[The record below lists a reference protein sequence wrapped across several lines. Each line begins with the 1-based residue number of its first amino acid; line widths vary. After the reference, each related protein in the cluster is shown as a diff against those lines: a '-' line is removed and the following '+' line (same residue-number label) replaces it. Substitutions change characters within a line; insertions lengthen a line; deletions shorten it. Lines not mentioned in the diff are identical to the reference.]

1 MAQVKRVGIVT
12 LVALVLM
19 TATYFWGGWGRW
31 AAEKRVARVEAA
43 LALSEARRDALAGS
57 LDLYKLN
64 FGAAAG
70 HFESARAA
78 ADHARALLK
87 TAGVSSDSSDVAS
100 ASALLDEARALA
112 ARLDQAAGQKAA
124 AAIAALDRAAGEL

>member
-1 MAQVKRVGIVT
+1 MAQVKRIGIVT

-19 TATYFWGGWGRW
+19 TATYFWGAWGRW

-78 ADHARALLK
+78 GDHARTLLK
-87 TAGVSSDSSDVAS
+87 TAGASDSSDVAS
-100 ASALLDEARALA
+100 AIALLDEARALA